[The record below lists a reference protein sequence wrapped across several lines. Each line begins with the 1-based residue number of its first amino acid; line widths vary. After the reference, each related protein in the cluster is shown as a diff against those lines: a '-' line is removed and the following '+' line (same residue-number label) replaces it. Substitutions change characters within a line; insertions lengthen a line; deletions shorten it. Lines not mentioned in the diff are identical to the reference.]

1 MFNDQVVVLE
11 KEKQNAGKPWKIV
24 GRHKTYEQAD
34 LQRSE
39 LIMSDTEKLI
49 QVKVKVQ
56 AANSE
61 NPVFVVKQR
70 NDPLKDVEV
79 KKDKKKNGVKR
90 PERAVDNN

>member
-1 MFNDQVVVLE
+1 MFNEQVAVLE

-24 GRHKTYEQAD
+24 GRHKTFELAD
-34 LQRSE
+34 RQRFE
-39 LIMSDTEKLI
+39 LMTADTEHLT

-56 AANSE
+56 AANSD

-70 NDPLKDVEV
+70 NDPSKDVEV
-79 KKDKKKNGVKR
+79 KSDKKKNGVKR